1 MKFYEALLT
10 VDVEP
15 EFAEAYK
22 KAIEGEND
30 RYFTENPILDK
41 ERKLISNEIKPVW
54 SGNYVNVE
62 IIRGGTSIENSI
74 INRLKVSVVSRTKT
88 NVEEFIKQYEREG
101 AMLIMKNYGNV
112 VYENSA
118 E

>member
-15 EFAEAYK
+15 EFAEVYK

-41 ERKLISNEIKPVW
+41 EGKLISNEIKSVW

-62 IIRGGTSIENSI
+62 RIYVGENMSMSRI
-74 INRLKVSVVSRTKT
+74 SHLEITIVSRTQT

-101 AMLIMKNYGNV
+101 ATLVKKNF
-112 VYENSA
+112 
-118 E
+118 

>member
-30 RYFTENPILDK
+30 KYFTENPIYDK
-41 ERKLISNEIKPVW
+41 EGKLISNEIKPVW

-62 IIRGGTSIENSI
+62 IVRGDTKENWKTLLYIEI
-74 INRLKVSVVSRTKT
+74 TVVSRTQP
-88 NVEEFIKQYEREG
+88 NVEQFIKQYEREG
-101 AMLIMKNYGNV
+101 ATLVKKNF
-112 VYENSA
+112 
-118 E
+118 

>member
-1 MKFYEALLT
+1 MKFYEALLR
-10 VDVEP
+10 VSVES

-41 ERKLISNEIKPVW
+41 EGKLISNEIKPVW

-62 IIRGGTSIENSI
+62 IVRGDMKHNWKQLLYIEI
-74 INRLKVSVVSRTKT
+74 TVVSRTQT
-88 NVEEFIKQYEREG
+88 NVEQFIKQYEREG
-101 AMLIMKNYGNV
+101 ATLVKKNF
-112 VYENSA
+112 
-118 E
+118 

>member
-15 EFAEAYK
+15 EFSEAYK

-41 ERKLISNEIKPVW
+41 EGKLISNDIKPVW

-62 IIRGGTSIENSI
+62 RIYVGENMSMGRI
-74 INRLKVSVVSRTKT
+74 SHLEIAVLSRTQT
-88 NVEEFIKQYEREG
+88 NVEQFIKQYEREG
-101 AMLIMKNYGNV
+101 ATLVKKNF
-112 VYENSA
+112 
-118 E
+118 

>member
-22 KAIEGEND
+22 KAIEGENE

-41 ERKLISNEIKPVW
+41 EGKLISNDIKPVW
-54 SGNYVNVE
+54 SGNYVNAD
-62 IIRGGTSIENSI
+62 IGY
-74 INRLKVSVVSRTKT
+74 NRLLTACWLSIAVVSRTQT

-101 AMLIMKNYGNV
+101 ATLVKKNF
-112 VYENSA
+112 
-118 E
+118 

>member
-30 RYFTENPILDK
+30 RYFTENPIYSK
-41 ERKLISNEIKPVW
+41 EGKLISNEIKPMW
-54 SGNYVNVE
+54 SGNYVNTEKQYLIGDNVPYQSQLV
-62 IIRGGTSIENSI
+62 IT
-74 INRLKVSVVSRTKT
+74 VVSRTQT
-88 NVEEFIKQYEREG
+88 NVEEFIKRYEREG
-101 AMLIMKNYGNV
+101 ATLVKKNF
-112 VYENSA
+112 
-118 E
+118 

>member
-41 ERKLISNEIKPVW
+41 EGKLISNEIKPVW
-54 SGNYVNVE
+54 SGNYASVEKQYLIGDNVPYQSQLA
-62 IIRGGTSIENSI
+62 ITI
-74 INRLKVSVVSRTKT
+74 VSRTQT

-101 AMLIMKNYGNV
+101 ATLVKKNF
-112 VYENSA
+112 
-118 E
+118 

>member
-1 MKFYEALLT
+1 MKFFEALLT

-15 EFAEAYK
+15 EFAEVYK

-41 ERKLISNEIKPVW
+41 EGKLISNEIKPVW

-62 IIRGGTSIENSI
+62 IVRGDTKDTWKQLLYIEI
-74 INRLKVSVVSRTKT
+74 TVVSRTQP
-88 NVEEFIKQYEREG
+88 NVEQFIKQYEREG
-101 AMLIMKNYGNV
+101 AKLIKKNF
-112 VYENSA
+112 
-118 E
+118 

>member
-1 MKFYEALLT
+1 MKFFEALLT

-41 ERKLISNEIKPVW
+41 EGKLISNEIKPVW

-62 IIRGGTSIENSI
+62 IVRGETKENWKDLLYLEI
-74 INRLKVSVVSRTKT
+74 AVVSRTRT

-101 AMLIMKNYGNV
+101 ATLVKKNF
-112 VYENSA
+112 
-118 E
+118 

>member
-1 MKFYEALLT
+1 MKFFEALLT

-22 KAIEGEND
+22 KAIEGENE

-41 ERKLISNEIKPVW
+41 EGKLISNEIKQVW

-62 IIRGGTSIENSI
+62 IVRGETKENWKDLLYIEI
-74 INRLKVSVVSRTKT
+74 AVVSRTQT
-88 NVEEFIKQYEREG
+88 NVEEFVKQYEREG
-101 AMLIMKNYGNV
+101 ATLVKKNF
-112 VYENSA
+112 
-118 E
+118 

>member
-41 ERKLISNEIKPVW
+41 EGKLISNEIKPVW
-54 SGNYVNVE
+54 SGNYVNAE
-62 IIRGGTSIENSI
+62 IIRVGTSVESS
-74 INRLKVSVVSRTKT
+74 RVSHLEIAVVSRTQT

-101 AMLIMKNYGNV
+101 VTLVKKNF
-112 VYENSA
+112 
-118 E
+118 

>member
-1 MKFYEALLT
+1 MKFFEALLT

-30 RYFTENPILDK
+30 RYFTENPIYDK
-41 ERKLISNEIKPVW
+41 DGKLISNEIKPVW

-62 IIRGGTSIENSI
+62 IVRVGTSIEYSI
-74 INRLKVSVVSRTKT
+74 INGLKISVVSRTQT
-88 NVEEFIKQYEREG
+88 NVEEFIKKYEREG
-101 AMLIMKNYGNV
+101 ATLVKKNF
-112 VYENSA
+112 
-118 E
+118 

>member
-1 MKFYEALLT
+1 MKFFEALLT

-41 ERKLISNEIKPVW
+41 EGKLISNEIKPVW

-62 IIRGGTSIENSI
+62 IVRGDTKDTWKQLFYIEI
-74 INRLKVSVVSRTKT
+74 AVISRTQT

-101 AMLIMKNYGNV
+101 ATLVKKNF
-112 VYENSA
+112 
-118 E
+118 

>member
-10 VDVEP
+10 IDVKP

-41 ERKLISNEIKPVW
+41 EGKLISNEIKPVW

-62 IIRGGTSIENSI
+62 SIYVGTSASSSYISHLEI
-74 INRLKVSVVSRTKT
+74 TIVSRTQT
-88 NVEEFIKQYEREG
+88 NVEQFIKQYEREG
-101 AMLIMKNYGNV
+101 ATLVKKNF
-112 VYENSA
+112 
-118 E
+118 

>member
-1 MKFYEALLT
+1 MKFFEALLT
-10 VDVEP
+10 VDVKP

-22 KAIEGEND
+22 KAIEGENE
-30 RYFTENPILDK
+30 RYFTENPVYDK
-41 ERKLISNEIKPVW
+41 EGKLISNEIKPVW

-62 IIRGGTSIENSI
+62 IIRVGTSIENSI
-74 INRLKVSVVSRTKT
+74 INGLKISVVSRTKT

>member
-30 RYFTENPILDK
+30 RYFTENLILDK
-41 ERKLISNEIKPVW
+41 EGKLISNGIKPVW
-54 SGNYVNVE
+54 SGNYVNTEKQYLIGDNVPYQSQLV
-62 IIRGGTSIENSI
+62 IT
-74 INRLKVSVVSRTKT
+74 VVSRTQT
-88 NVEEFIKQYEREG
+88 NVEQFIKQYEREG
-101 AMLIMKNYGNV
+101 ATLVKKNF
-112 VYENSA
+112 
-118 E
+118 

>member
-22 KAIEGEND
+22 KAIEGENE
-30 RYFTENPILDK
+30 RYFTENPVYDN
-41 ERKLISNEIKPVW
+41 EGKLISNEIKPVW

-62 IIRGGTSIENSI
+62 IVRGETKDNWKDLLYIEI
-74 INRLKVSVVSRTKT
+74 AVVSRTQT

-101 AMLIMKNYGNV
+101 AKLVKKNF
-112 VYENSA
+112 
-118 E
+118 

>member
-10 VDVEP
+10 IDVEP

-41 ERKLISNEIKPVW
+41 EGKLISNEIKPVW

-62 IIRGGTSIENSI
+62 SIYVGTSASSCYISHLEI
-74 INRLKVSVVSRTKT
+74 TVVSRTQT
-88 NVEEFIKQYEREG
+88 NVEEFIKKYEREG
-101 AMLIMKNYGNV
+101 ATLVKKNF
-112 VYENSA
+112 
-118 E
+118 

>member
-1 MKFYEALLT
+1 MKFCEALLT
-10 VDVEP
+10 IDVEP

-41 ERKLISNEIKPVW
+41 DGKLISNEIKPVW

-62 IIRGGTSIENSI
+62 IVRGDTKDTWKQLLYIEI
-74 INRLKVSVVSRTKT
+74 TVISRTQT

-101 AMLIMKNYGNV
+101 ATLVKKNF
-112 VYENSA
+112 
-118 E
+118 

>member
-1 MKFYEALLT
+1 MKFFEALLT

-22 KAIEGEND
+22 KAIEGESD

-41 ERKLISNEIKPVW
+41 EGKLISNEIKPVW

-62 IIRGGTSIENSI
+62 IVRGETKENWKDLLYIEI
-74 INRLKVSVVSRTKT
+74 AVVSRTQT

-101 AMLIMKNYGNV
+101 ATLVKKNF
-112 VYENSA
+112 
-118 E
+118 

>member
-41 ERKLISNEIKPVW
+41 EGKLISNEIKPVW
-54 SGNYVNVE
+54 SGNYVNAE
-62 IIRGGTSIENSI
+62 IGCIRSLATFWLSI
-74 INRLKVSVVSRTKT
+74 SVVSRTQT
-88 NVEEFIKQYEREG
+88 NVEQFIKQYEREG
-101 AMLIMKNYGNV
+101 ATLVKKNF
-112 VYENSA
+112 
-118 E
+118 

>member
-1 MKFYEALLT
+1 MKFCEALLT
-10 VDVEP
+10 IDVEP

-41 ERKLISNEIKPVW
+41 EGKLISNDIKPVW

-62 IIRGGTSIENSI
+62 IVRGDTKENWKDLLYIEI
-74 INRLKVSVVSRTKT
+74 AVVSRTQT
-88 NVEEFIKQYEREG
+88 NVEQFIKQYEREG
-101 AMLIMKNYGNV
+101 ATLVKKNF
-112 VYENSA
+112 
-118 E
+118 